1 VELSHDPVAAAWQ
14 LAAIAPV
21 GSLDQIVLL
30 RSDTM
35 AALLENIIDLTQAA
49 AESLAW

>member
-1 VELSHDPVAAAWQ
+1 MALSHDPTAAAWQ

-21 GSLDQIVLL
+21 GPIDQITLL
-30 RSDTM
+30 RSDSM
-35 AALLENIIDLTQAA
+35 AALLGNIIELTEAA